1 MSSMSF
7 KSFAFAGALMLTLP
21 TAVTA
26 AIECSQIQTKF
37 ARGVVNE
44 GVKRMMAVIAEAE
57 ALPSIGGRQHEL
69 AADRKICEAANEVVG
84 LYKFLRAIA
93 VECSKSGEQTGER
106 SLQDI
111 ERSLTEVQDERK
123 EWCGR

>member
-1 MSSMSF
+1 MSSMRC

-21 TAVTA
+21 TGATA
-26 AIECSQIQTKF
+26 AIECSQVQTKF
-37 ARGVVNE
+37 AKGVVNE

-57 ALPSIGGRQHEL
+57 ASPPIGGRQHEL
-69 AADRKICEAANEVVG
+69 ALDRKLCEAANEVVG

-106 SLQDI
+106 SLEDI
-111 ERSLTEVQDERK
+111 EKSLAEIQDERK